1 LKARRLSLFVLGL
14 GAGLGLCALPAGAV
28 VTATW
33 TVESYPQWDAGD
45 ATSAFITSAGELRP
59 GWDTRRTALEGD
71 AVWSSLR
78 LADGSVLLGSDAG
91 GAIFRLAGDAS
102 KKLVNLPGAIAVVA
116 LAQTADGTVWA
127 GAMPGN
133 KLWKIDVAAGKAVA
147 TAPLGKDKDVETV
160 WSLAA
165 AGNTVYAGTGPSGKL
180 FAVTGGAAKEVFD
193 TDDKR
198 ITALAVTGDGAVWL
212 GTSDRAL
219 VFRFD
224 PKLGKARAMADFA
237 GNEVSSLAAF
247 RDGVVAAA
255 NDLAEQP
262 PATGKTPAQVEAA
275 EKPNAAKGQVAKP
288 PEVGTKPGADK
299 DPVPVTDLGRKGAK
313 KGKGALFRIGKDGRL
328 DQLHALTQ
336 TYFTSVAVAPDGAVY
351 AGAADKGRIYMVETD
366 DSVATAFDV
375 DERSVSQLWFESNL
389 IGFTTDDA
397 AAAYRATGRAS
408 QARYVSDVLDTKA
421 VSRFG
426 KLSWSATGK
435 VKLETRTGNTAK
447 PGVGWSEWQA
457 PTQGG
462 KLGGGNEGGKVASP
476 GGRYLQFRIALEDDV
491 ARVRRVTSYY
501 VPQNQPTTVQDVSVE
516 IATKEPLPTLKDSAA
531 KPRSPILRVKWKIEN
546 PDGDDTTYT
555 LEARRDGEANWRP
568 IQTGKTPLT
577 QTSWEWNTETYP
589 DGWYRVRVTASDA
602 AANSPDRALTSSQ
615 TTTMFAIDNTRPL
628 IDALTVTYPRAQA
641 RATDA
646 LSTLSEMAFSV
657 DDGPWQLGTSGDGL
671 FDDLTEDLRIELPT
685 GVSRGTHTLAVRVA
699 DAAGN
704 VGSTSTT
711 FVVK

>member
-1 LKARRLSLFVLGL
+1 MSSVKAIRLSIACGL
-14 GAGLGLCALPAGAV
+14 ALLAVPAGAV

-33 TVESYPQWDAGD
+33 GVESYPQWDAGD

-59 GWDTRRTALEGD
+59 GWDTKRTALEGD
-71 AVWSSLR
+71 AVWSALR

-91 GAIFRLAGDAS
+91 GAIFRLTGDAS
-102 KKLVNLPGAIAVVA
+102 TKLVALPGAIAVVA
-116 LAQTADGTVWA
+116 LTQTSDGAVWA

-133 KLWKIDVAAGKAVA
+133 KLWKIDVATGKA
-147 TAPLGKDKDVETV
+147 TPSAPLGKDKDVETV

-180 FAVTGGAAKEVFD
+180 FAVTGGAAREVFD

-198 ITALAVTGDGAVWL
+198 ITALAVTGDGAVWM

-237 GNEVSSLAAF
+237 GNEVSALAAF
-247 RDGVVAAA
+247 RDGVIAAA
-255 NDLAEQP
+255 NDLVEQP
-262 PATGKTPAQVEAA
+262 PPTAKSPAQVEAA
-275 EKPNAAKGQVAKP
+275 EKPNAAKGQVAKA
-288 PEVGTKPGADK
+288 PEVGSKPGADK

-313 KGKGALFRIGKDGRL
+313 KGKGALFRVGHDGRL

-336 TYFTSVAVAPDGAVY
+336 TYFTSVAVGADGAVY
-351 AGAADKGRIYMVETD
+351 AGAADKGRVYMVDTD
-366 DSVATAFDV
+366 DSIATAFDV
-375 DERSVSQLWFESNL
+375 DERSVSQLWFDRGL
-389 IGFTTDDA
+389 VAFTTDDA

-408 QARYVSDVLDTKA
+408 QARYVSDVLDAKA

-426 KLSWSATGK
+426 KLTWSASGK
-435 VKLETRTGNTAK
+435 VKLETRSGNTAK
-447 PGVGWSEWQA
+447 PGVGWSEWQLPA
-457 PTQGG
+457 QIG
-462 KLGGGNEGGKVASP
+462 KLGGGNEGGKIASP
-476 GGRYLQFRIALEDDV
+476 AGRYLQFRVALEDDT
-491 ARVRRVTSYY
+491 ARVRRVTTYY
-501 VPQNQPTTVQDVSVE
+501 VPQNQPTQVQDVTVE
-516 IATKEPLPTLKDSAA
+516 IASKESLPTLKDSAA

-546 PDGDDTTYT
+546 PDSDETTYT

-568 IQTGKTPLT
+568 IQTGKAPLT
-577 QTSWEWNTETYP
+577 ATAWEWNTETYP

-602 AANSPDRALTSSQ
+602 AANSPDRALTSNQ
-615 TTTMFAIDNTRPL
+615 ITTMFAIDNTRPV
-628 IDALTVTYPRAQA
+628 IDGVTVTYPRAQA

-646 LSTLSEMAFSV
+646 LSTIAEMAYSV
-657 DDGPWQLGTSGDGL
+657 DDGPWQLGSSADGL
-671 FDDLTEDLRIELPT
+671 FDDLTEDLRIELPANLP
-685 GVSRGTHTLAVRVA
+685 RGAHTLAVRVA

-704 VGSTSTT
+704 IGSSSTT